1 MKLTFNI
8 IGDEQD
14 NGEDIVGV
22 NYIGL
27 GTQETV
33 PSGTAIFR
41 ASQLR
46 PLTLWDFT
54 TDIQPVSDFDPTEKY
69 TILEWGTI
77 DETGLIPSGS
87 NTTFVRTPAG
97 FMNVGDTILDQKLTT
112 DLENNPDYFLLYSD
126 FNYNSPEYYYLK
138 VCFTSNPD
146 KVLIL
151 KFYTGS
157 QKQHI
162 FPSAIEIDNYTIPS
176 ESIIPIDI
184 SQMFNNFNWNDPYVT
199 DEIGLIN
206 EVGEIA
212 TADMANMFGEL
223 NTNKYLKGY
232 VLNASYDIA
241 YQGLVEVP
249 RLTLYG
255 RKVYYG
261 QAISYNDL
269 SNGALLLNTIG
280 LKDPYELTL
289 GLEGIVNCKI
299 HCKLN

>member
-1 MKLTFNI
+1 MILTFNI
-8 IGDEQD
+8 TDDDQD
-14 NGEDIVGV
+14 DGSSIVGV

-27 GTQETV
+27 GYQENV
-33 PSGTAIFR
+33 PPNMLVLR
-41 ASQLR
+41 PSQIR

-54 TDIQPVSDFDPTEKY
+54 TDIQPVSDFDPNEDYK
-69 TILEWGTI
+69 IIEWGNI
-77 DETGLIPSGS
+77 DETGLIPSV
-87 NTTFVRTPAG
+87 NPTTFIRTATG
-97 FMNVGDTILDQKLTT
+97 FLSVGDSILPTKLTT
-112 DLENNPDYFLLYSD
+112 DLENNPDYYIVYQDL
-126 FNYNSPEYYYLK
+126 NYNSPEYYYVK
-138 VCFTSNPD
+138 VNLGSNPD

-157 QKQHI
+157 AKQHI
-162 FPSAIEIDNYTIPS
+162 FPSATEIENHIIPS

-184 SQMFNNFNWNDPYVT
+184 STMFDNFNWNDPYVT
-199 DEIGLIN
+199 SPVGLID

-212 TADMANMFGEL
+212 TEDMVGMFGEL
-223 NTNKYLKGY
+223 NPNKYLKGY
-232 VLNASYDIA
+232 VLDKDYNKTYP
-241 YQGLVEVP
+241 GLIRVP

-255 RKVYYG
+255 RDVFYG

-269 SNGALLLNTIG
+269 TNGSLLLDTQG